1 MQKRIA
7 RGGSVLKLLLSFV
20 LVVGLMPSLAFAG
33 QESSADEAEYGSE
46 GVSLAVSSGWTQW
59 DTLEWK
65 VDDGGCFVLRP
76 LGGAA
81 CGSSSKIL
89 YFTSLGSGATSFRIE
104 GEISLGGLTFW
115 GASDLREIDLT
126 GLDTSTAAIN
136 AGHMFDGCSSLESI
150 EFGDVF
156 DTSNVTYLL
165 FTFRG
170 CSSLTSLDLSGWDT
184 SNVTDMYHMFDGCS
198 SLTSLDLSSFDTSKA
213 VRMGG
218 MFDGCTSLRY
228 VSLGE
233 KFSFCGSGT
242 ERQCSLPTPS
252 GDGLSG
258 KWVSIA
264 DGVTSYYDADE
275 VPNNVAAYYEA
286 GYQALWNGFSVYRMY
301 NPITSEHLFTTDMQE
316 YISLTAHDWRQEGTA
331 WASPIAGTKG
341 VYRLYNA
348 ALGSMAKMSHH
359 YTTDKAEADNLVK
372 NWGWVYD
379 NGGAPIFYSAEDDS
393 GTFYGTSPVYRLY
406 NDGLSAHHYT
416 LDKGEYDSLIAN
428 QGWSGEAVAFY
439 AGAGNNSII
448 IN

>member
-1 MQKRIA
+1 MQRRIA

-33 QESSADEAEYGSE
+33 QESSADETEYASE

-81 CGSSSKIL
+81 YGSSSKGL
-89 YFTSLGSGATSFRIE
+89 NFTSLGSGATSFRIE
-104 GEISLGGLTFW
+104 GEVSLRSLIFW

-126 GLDTSTAAIN
+126 GLDTS
-136 AGHMFDGCSSLESI
+136 
-150 EFGDVF
+150 
-156 DTSNVTYLL
+156 
-165 FTFRG
+165 
-170 CSSLTSLDLSGWDT
+170 
-184 SNVTDMYHMFDGCS
+184 NVTDMYHMFDGCT

-213 VRMGG
+213 VRMDG

-233 KFSFCGSGT
+233 KFSFCGSGA

-393 GTFYGTSPVYRLY
+393 GTFYGTSPVCRLY